1 MNLLTSAFP
10 RPIDMQLSRW
20 NVILDDYELSSRG
33 IRIPFDYFIRNC
45 NYHTIRLIVKNGIEM
60 GDNAKVWNQ
69 IKMYAKANARED
81 ISNWTS
87 ARFIFALLYSDSDVD
102 LVKLDRFNRYMTEV
116 TYDTES
122 TKTLLNEALYI
133 AQRAMN

>member
-45 NYHTIRLIVKNGIEM
+45 NYYTIRLIVKNGIEM

-81 ISNWTS
+81 ITNWTS